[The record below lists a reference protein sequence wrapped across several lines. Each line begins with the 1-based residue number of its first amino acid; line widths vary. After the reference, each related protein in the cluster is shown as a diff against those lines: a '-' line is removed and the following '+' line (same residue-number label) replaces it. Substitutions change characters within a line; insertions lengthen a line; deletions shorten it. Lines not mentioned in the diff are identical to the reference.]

1 MIEGKA
7 VVQFGTGDIL
17 ITPIAKEDLSK
28 GCVVLQNKGTHVI
41 GEYTD
46 ATDFVGEKTDTII
59 SFTKTESIDVL
70 IERLEVV
77 KEMMLGERDI
87 NTSIAEYDF

>member
-7 VVQFGTGDIL
+7 VVEFGTGDIL

-41 GEYTD
+41 GEYMD
-46 ATDFVGEKTDTII
+46 ATYFTGEETDTVI
-59 SFTKTESIDVL
+59 SFTKKESIDAL
-70 IERLEVV
+70 IERLEVL
-77 KEMMLGERDI
+77 KSMMLGEGDD
-87 NTSIAEYDF
+87 NAPIAEYDF